1 MPEVRLSMSEMEPQ
15 LGDSFKVCGFCSQL
29 TEQAESLSPDMITF
43 MSQFLNMPVVR
54 LPAKM
59 CPECLK
65 RSISARKF
73 SEKCRRAIEKLEKNG
88 LTGGMVWGKSESLST
103 GGGVEYDW
111 RIHGPLK
118 FPRIT
123 ITAGDR
129 DRADYFLARRQLDSE
144 EVFPAEGPFECEMCH
159 EVNVTKQD
167 FVDHIKKFHINV
179 VDDEVLK
186 SLESDLKKSRKKA
199 AKQATLQ
206 NGTGSKNFHKAAT
219 EPKSSPSKSPQKGKT
234 LEELSPRYVL
244 PLPQIV

>member
-1 MPEVRLSMSEMEPQ
+1 MFLVFQSEPKAGGSITDIALSDEDDDDDME
-15 LGDSFKVCGFCSQL
+15 
-29 TEQAESLSPDMITF
+29 EI
-43 MSQFLNMPVVR
+43 
-54 LPAKM
+54 
-59 CPECLK
+59 
-65 RSISARKF
+65 
-73 SEKCRRAIEKLEKNG
+73 
-88 LTGGMVWGKSESLST
+88 
-103 GGGVEYDW
+103 
-111 RIHGPLK
+111 
-118 FPRIT
+118 
-123 ITAGDR
+123 
-129 DRADYFLARRQLDSE
+129 
-144 EVFPAEGPFECEMCH
+144 FPAVGPYQCEICQKITD
-159 EVNVTKQD
+159 TKQD